1 MPNNKEGQTRRSA
14 PTDELMR
21 EIYLAI
27 YVALESRLHLIGS
40 VIDAESRKEILAQQ
54 IYDKGD
60 FYGNTGYLVETS
72 PSAMILRVGSN
83 VRHEP
88 FVLGGKVPS
97 WTPIAPLI
105 AWVERKHLSWT
116 DKETGKALTVA
127 EIAYLIRG
135 KIKRE
140 GIATRN
146 VFAEVI
152 ANREQWIYQQLND
165 IEVSL

>member
-1 MPNNKEGQTRRSA
+1 MPDSYTTPE
-14 PTDELMR
+14 DLII
-21 EIYLAI
+21 EIYRAI
-27 YVALESRLHLIGS
+27 YTALESRLHLIGS
-40 VIDAESRKEILAQQ
+40 TIDAESRKEILAQQ

-60 FYGNTGYLVETS
+60 FYGNTGYLLQTTDT
-72 PSAMILRVGSN
+72 AMILKVGSN
-83 VRHEP
+83 VKHEP

-116 DKETGKALTVA
+116 DKATGKALTVA

-140 GIATRN
+140 GIAARN
-146 VFAEVI
+146 VFASVI
-152 ANREQWIYQQLND
+152 ANREQWIYQQLIS

>member
-1 MPNNKEGQTRRSA
+1 MPDRDYTS
-14 PTDELMR
+14 PDELMR
-21 EIYLAI
+21 DIYLAI
-27 YVALESRLHLIGS
+27 YAALESRLHLIGS

-72 PSAMILRVGSN
+72 PSTMILRVGSN
-83 VRHEP
+83 VKHEP

-127 EIAYLIRG
+127 RIAYLIRG

-140 GIATRN
+140 GIVARN
-146 VFAEVI
+146 VFAQVI

>member
-1 MPNNKEGQTRRSA
+1 MPDTYTT
-14 PTDELMR
+14 PDELMR

-27 YVALESRLHLIGS
+27 YAALESRLHLVGS
-40 VIDAESRKEILAQQ
+40 VIDADSRKEILAQQ

-72 PSAMILRVGSN
+72 PDAMILRVGSN

-116 DKETGKALTVA
+116 DKETGKLLTVA

-140 GIATRN
+140 GIAARN

-165 IEVSL
+165 IEVSQ

>member
-1 MPNNKEGQTRRSA
+1 MPDSYNT
-14 PTDELMR
+14 PDELMR

-27 YVALESRLHLIGS
+27 YAALQSRLHLIGS
-40 VIDAESRKEILAQQ
+40 VIDADSRKEILAQQ

-72 PSAMILRVGSN
+72 PDAMILRVGSN
-83 VRHEP
+83 VKHEP

-105 AWVERKHLSWT
+105 TWVERKHLSWS
-116 DKETGKALTVA
+116 DRETGKALTVA

-140 GIATRN
+140 GIAARN
-146 VFAEVI
+146 VFAEVL
-152 ANREQWIYQQLND
+152 ANREQWIYQQFNS

>member
-1 MPNNKEGQTRRSA
+1 MSQSDFNSPQ
-14 PTDELMR
+14 ELMV
-21 EIYLAI
+21 EIYRAI
-27 YVALESRLHLIGS
+27 YAALESRLHLIGS
-40 VIDAESRKEILAQQ
+40 VIDADSRKEILTQQ

-60 FYGNTGYLVETS
+60 FYGNTGYVVETNDS
-72 PSAMILRVGSN
+72 GMTLRVGSN
-83 VRHEP
+83 VKHEP

-140 GIATRN
+140 GIAARN

-152 ANREQWIYQQLND
+152 ANREQWIYQQLNS

>member
-1 MPNNKEGQTRRSA
+1 MPDSYTS
-14 PTDELMR
+14 PDELMR

-27 YVALESRLHLIGS
+27 YSALESRLHLIGS

-83 VRHEP
+83 VKHEP

-116 DKETGKALTVA
+116 DKETGKLLTVA

-140 GIATRN
+140 GIAARN

-152 ANREQWIYQQLND
+152 ANREQWIYQQLSS

>member
-1 MPNNKEGQTRRSA
+1 MPQSDFMSPE
-14 PTDELMR
+14 ELMV
-21 EIYLAI
+21 EIYRAI
-27 YVALESRLHLIGS
+27 YTALESRLHLIGS
-40 VIDAESRKEILAQQ
+40 VIDADSRKEILTQQ

-60 FYGNTGYLVETS
+60 FYGNTGYVVETDDS
-72 PSAMILRVGSN
+72 GMTLRVGSN

-116 DKETGKALTVA
+116 DKETGKLLTVT

-140 GIATRN
+140 GIAARN
-146 VFAEVI
+146 VFASVI
-152 ANREQWIYQQLND
+152 ANREQWIYQQLNS

>member
-1 MPNNKEGQTRRSA
+1 MPDSYTT
-14 PTDELMR
+14 PDELMR

-27 YVALESRLHLIGS
+27 YAALESRLHLIGS
-40 VIDAESRKEILAQQ
+40 VIDADSRKEILAQQ

-72 PSAMILRVGSN
+72 PDAMILRVGSN
-83 VRHEP
+83 VKHEP

-116 DKETGKALTVA
+116 DKETGKLLTVA

-140 GIATRN
+140 GIAARN

-152 ANREQWIYQQLND
+152 ANREQWIYQQLNS

>member
-1 MPNNKEGQTRRSA
+1 MPEQNFNTL
-14 PTDELMR
+14 DEVMV
-21 EIYLAI
+21 EIYRAI
-27 YVALESRLHLIGS
+27 YAALESRLHLIGS

-60 FYGNTGYLVETS
+60 FYGNTGYLLETS
-72 PSAMILRVGSN
+72 PDAMILRVGSN
-83 VRHEP
+83 VKHEP

-140 GIATRN
+140 GIAARN

-152 ANREQWIYQQLND
+152 ANREQWIYQQLNS

>member
-1 MPNNKEGQTRRSA
+1 MPEQNSNTLDDVMVEVYR
-14 PTDELMR
+14 
-21 EIYLAI
+21 AI
-27 YVALESRLHLIGS
+27 YSALESRLHLIGS
-40 VIDAESRKEILAQQ
+40 VIDAESRKEILSQQ

-72 PSAMILRVGSN
+72 PDAMILRVGSN
-83 VRHEP
+83 VKHEP

-116 DKETGKALTVA
+116 DKETGKLLTVA

-140 GIATRN
+140 GIAARN

-152 ANREQWIYQQLND
+152 ANREQWIYQQLNS

>member
-1 MPNNKEGQTRRSA
+1 MADTISSEATFTSV
-14 PTDELMR
+14 DEMMT
-21 EIYLAI
+21 AI
-27 YVALESRLHLIGS
+27 YRAIYTALESRLHLIGS
-40 VIDAESRKEILAQQ
+40 TIDGDARREILAQN

-60 FYGNTGYLVETS
+60 FYGNTGYLVETAS
-72 PSAMILRVGSN
+72 DSMILHVGSN
-83 VRHEP
+83 VKHEP

-116 DKETGKALTVA
+116 DKKTGLELTIE

-140 GIATRN
+140 GIAARN
-146 VFAEVI
+146 IFAEVL
-152 ANREQWIYQQLND
+152 ANREQWIFTQLNS
-165 IEVSL
+165 IEVRL

>member
-1 MPNNKEGQTRRSA
+1 MPDRDITSPE
-14 PTDELMR
+14 ELMI
-21 EIYLAI
+21 EIYRAI
-27 YVALESRLHLIGS
+27 YTALESRLHLIGS
-40 VIDAESRKEILAQQ
+40 VVDAESRREILAQQ

-83 VRHEP
+83 VKHEP

-140 GIATRN
+140 GIAARN
-146 VFAEVI
+146 VFAQVI

>member
-1 MPNNKEGQTRRSA
+1 MFQTNFYGTVSLPLCRILCFKLTTEPPKEQAQRWSFCIIVFFMST
-14 PTDELMR
+14 TFY
-21 EIYLAI
+21 EI
-27 YVALESRLHLIGS
+27 
-40 VIDAESRKEILAQQ
+40 SRKSAQKAGCCFLPQ
-54 IYDKGD
+54 AYS
-60 FYGNTGYLVETS
+60 T
-72 PSAMILRVGSN
+72 R
-83 VRHEP
+83 P

-116 DKETGKALTVA
+116 DKETGKALTIA

-140 GIATRN
+140 GIAARN
-146 VFAEVI
+146 VFASVI

>member
-1 MPNNKEGQTRRSA
+1 MPDSYTTPE
-14 PTDELMR
+14 DLII
-21 EIYLAI
+21 EIYRAI
-27 YVALESRLHLIGS
+27 YTALESRLHLIGS
-40 VIDAESRKEILAQQ
+40 TIDAESRKEILAQQ

-60 FYGNTGYLVETS
+60 FYGNTGYLVESS

-83 VRHEP
+83 VKHEH

-116 DKETGKALTVA
+116 DKETGKLLTVA

-140 GIATRN
+140 GIAARN

-152 ANREQWIYQQLND
+152 ANREQWIYQQLNS

>member
-1 MPNNKEGQTRRSA
+1 MADRVFDSP
-14 PTDELMR
+14 DELMI
-21 EIYLAI
+21 EIYRAI
-27 YVALESRLHLIGS
+27 YTALESRLHLIGS
-40 VIDAESRKEILAQQ
+40 VIDADSRKEILAQQ

-60 FYGNTGYLVETS
+60 FYGNTGYLVETQ
-72 PSAMILRVGSN
+72 PSGMTLRVGSN
-83 VRHEP
+83 VKHEP

-105 AWVERKHLSWT
+105 GWVERKHLSWT
-116 DKETGKALTVA
+116 DKATGKLLTVA

-140 GIATRN
+140 GIAARN
-146 VFAEVI
+146 VFAEVLS
-152 ANREQWIYQQLND
+152 NREQWIYQQLSS

>member
-1 MPNNKEGQTRRSA
+1 MSYRDFTSPE
-14 PTDELMR
+14 ELMI
-21 EIYLAI
+21 EIYRAI
-27 YVALESRLHLIGS
+27 YAALESRLHLIGS
-40 VIDAESRKEILAQQ
+40 VIDADSRKEILAQQ

-60 FYGNTGYLVETS
+60 FYGNTGYLLQTTD
-72 PSAMILRVGSN
+72 SAMILRLGSN
-83 VRHEP
+83 VKHEP

-105 AWVERKHLSWT
+105 GWVERKHLSWT

-140 GIATRN
+140 GITARN
-146 VFAEVI
+146 VFASVI
-152 ANREQWIYQQLND
+152 SNREQWIYQQLND

>member
-1 MPNNKEGQTRRSA
+1 MADRVFESA
-14 PTDELMR
+14 DELMI
-21 EIYLAI
+21 EIYRAI
-27 YVALESRLHLIGS
+27 YTALESRLHLIGS
-40 VIDAESRKEILAQQ
+40 VIDADSRKEILVKQ

-60 FYGNTGYLVETS
+60 FYGNTGYLVETQ
-72 PSAMILRVGSN
+72 PSSMILRVGSN
-83 VRHEP
+83 VKHEP

-116 DKETGKALTVA
+116 DKETGKQLTIA

-140 GIATRN
+140 GIAARN
-146 VFAEVI
+146 VFSEVI
-152 ANREQWIYQQLND
+152 TKREQWIYRQFNS
-165 IEVSL
+165 IEVRL

>member
-1 MPNNKEGQTRRSA
+1 MPEQNSNSL
-14 PTDELMR
+14 DEIMVEVYR
-21 EIYLAI
+21 AI
-27 YVALESRLHLIGS
+27 YSALESRLHLIGS
-40 VIDAESRKEILAQQ
+40 VIDADSRKKILTQQ

-60 FYGNTGYLVETS
+60 FYGNTGYVVETNDS
-72 PSAMILRVGSN
+72 GMTLRVGSN
-83 VRHEP
+83 VKHEP

-97 WTPIAPLI
+97 WTPIAPLM

-140 GIATRN
+140 GIAARN
-146 VFAEVI
+146 VFASVI